1 MSRKQAWFL
10 GAGLHT
16 TLGRGVEANLAAL
29 RLGPPA
35 AGSTPIPLGGE
46 VETVPCMLLAGLPLE
61 DIETRLWRALE
72 PVAAE
77 AIVAS
82 GLTDEQLSRA
92 ALLLGT
98 SSLDI
103 SVTEA
108 VYARELAE
116 GGEAHPL
123 TVGVSMGGL
132 ARRLRQRF
140 GLRGPDYT
148 VNTACT
154 SSANAL
160 IYADTMIRQGVID
173 HAVIVGLEIFNV
185 ITALGFQSLALLSP
199 RGMRPFDETRAGLV
213 LGEGVSALVVG
224 AQPGPSGFHLKGG
237 ANLCDTHGVS
247 AANPDG
253 STVEAVMRQ
262 ALASAGLE
270 PAEVLAVKAH
280 GTASLLN
287 DEAEA
292 AGMHR
297 LFETPPPLLA
307 LKPFIGHTF
316 GACGL
321 TELILVCAAAEAGF
335 LPGTPGISAGPGD
348 LGLTLTQGPTPVG
361 RGALLLNYFGFGGN
375 NTSLVVANG

>member
-1 MSRKQAWFL
+1 MRRAWFH

-16 TLGRGVEANLAAL
+16 TLGATLSENLDAL
-29 RLGPPA
+29 PAGPPPP
-35 AGSTPIPLGGE
+35 GITPVPLGE
-46 VETVPCMLLAGLPLE
+46 AIEQVPSMLLSGLPLT

-72 PVAAE
+72 PV
-77 AIVAS
+77 I
-82 GLTDEQLSRA
+82 DA
-92 ALLLGT
+92 ALAASDLTPLQRERTALFLGT

-108 VYARELAE
+108 IYARALKVDA
-116 GGEAHPL
+116 AHPL
-123 TVGVSMGGL
+123 MTNAAMGGL
-132 ARRLRQRF
+132 AETIARRF

-148 VNTACT
+148 INTACT

-160 IYADTMIRQGVID
+160 IYADAMIREGLID
-173 HAVIVGLEIFNV
+173 HALIVGLEIFNV
-185 ITALGFQSLALLSP
+185 ITALGFQSLALLAP
-199 RGMRPFDETRAGLV
+199 NGMRPFDAARAGLV

-224 AQPGPSGFHLKGG
+224 ATPGPSGFHLRAG

-253 STVEAVMRQ
+253 STVAAVMQQ
-262 ALASAGLE
+262 ALDAAGLK
-270 PAEVLAVKAH
+270 PSDILAVKAH

-297 LFETPPPLLA
+297 VFPAIPPMLA
-307 LKPFIGHTF
+307 MKPFIGHTF

-321 TELILVCAAAEAGF
+321 NELLLVCGAIERGH
-335 LPGTPGISAGPGD
+335 LPPMPGISAEPGE
-348 LGLTLTQGPTPVG
+348 LGLTLNQTWAPVAK
-361 RGALLLNYFGFGGN
+361 GAFLLNYFGFGGN
-375 NTSLVVANG
+375 NTSLVVAND

>member
-1 MSRKQAWFL
+1 MRRAWFH

-16 TLGRGVEANLAAL
+16 TLAATLSENLDAL
-29 RLGPPA
+29 PSGPPPP
-35 AGSTPIPLGGE
+35 GITPVPLGE
-46 VETVPCMLLAGLPLE
+46 AIEQVPSMLLSGLPLT

-72 PVAAE
+72 PV
-77 AIVAS
+77 I
-82 GLTDEQLSRA
+82 DA
-92 ALLLGT
+92 ALAASDLTPLQREHTALFLGT

-108 VYARELAE
+108 IYARALKVDA
-116 GGEAHPL
+116 AHPL
-123 TVGVSMGGL
+123 MTNAAMGGL
-132 ARRLRQRF
+132 AETIARRF

-148 VNTACT
+148 INTACT

-160 IYADTMIRQGVID
+160 IYADAMIREGLID
-173 HAVIVGLEIFNV
+173 HALIVGLEIFNV
-185 ITALGFQSLALLSP
+185 ITALGFQSLALLAP
-199 RGMRPFDETRAGLV
+199 NGMRPFDAARAGLV

-224 AQPGPSGFHLKGG
+224 ATPGPSGFRLRAG

-253 STVEAVMRQ
+253 STVAAVMQQ
-262 ALASAGLE
+262 ALDAAGL
-270 PAEVLAVKAH
+270 AASDILAVKAH

-297 LFETPPPLLA
+297 VFPAIPPMLA
-307 LKPFIGHTF
+307 MKPFIGHTF

-321 TELILVCAAAEAGF
+321 NELLLVCGAIERGH
-335 LPGTPGISAGPGD
+335 LPPMPGISAEPGE
-348 LGLTLTQGPTPVG
+348 LGLTLNQTWAPVPK
-361 RGALLLNYFGFGGN
+361 GAFLLNYFGFGGN
-375 NTSLVVANG
+375 NTSLVVAND

>member
-1 MSRKQAWFL
+1 MRRAWFH

-16 TLGRGVEANLAAL
+16 SLGATLSDNLDAL
-29 RLGPPA
+29 PAGPPPPGITA
-35 AGSTPIPLGGE
+35 VPLG
-46 VETVPCMLLAGLPLE
+46 ETVEPVPSMLLSGLPLT

-72 PVAAE
+72 PV
-77 AIVAS
+77 I
-82 GLTDEQLSRA
+82 DA
-92 ALLLGT
+92 ALAASDLTPAQRERTALFLGT

-108 VYARELAE
+108 IYARELAADPT
-116 GGEAHPL
+116 AHPL
-123 TVGVSMGGL
+123 MTNAAMGGL
-132 ARRLRQRF
+132 AETIARRF

-148 VNTACT
+148 INTACT

-160 IYADTMIRQGVID
+160 IYADAMIREGLID
-173 HAVIVGLEIFNV
+173 HALIVGLEIFNV
-185 ITALGFQSLALLSP
+185 ITALGFQSLALLAP
-199 RGMRPFDETRAGLV
+199 NGMRPFDAARAGLV

-224 AQPGPSGFHLKGG
+224 ATPGPSGFRLRAG

-253 STVEAVMRQ
+253 STVAAVMQQ
-262 ALASAGLE
+262 AIDAAGL
-270 PAEVLAVKAH
+270 AVSDILAVKAH

-297 LFETPPPLLA
+297 VFPAIPPMLA
-307 LKPFIGHTF
+307 MKPFIGHTF

-321 TELILVCAAAEAGF
+321 NELLLVCGAIERGR
-335 LPGTPGISAGPGD
+335 LPPMPGISAQPGE
-348 LGLTLTQGPTPVG
+348 LGLTLNQTWAPVAK
-361 RGALLLNYFGFGGN
+361 GAFLLNYFGFGGN
-375 NTSLVVANG
+375 NTSLVVAND

>member
-1 MSRKQAWFL
+1 MRRAWFH

-16 TLGRGVEANLAAL
+16 TLAATLSENLDAL
-29 RLGPPA
+29 PAGQPPP
-35 AGSTPIPLGGE
+35 GITPVPLGE
-46 VETVPCMLLAGLPLE
+46 AIEQVPSMLLSGLPLT

-72 PVAAE
+72 PV
-77 AIVAS
+77 I
-82 GLTDEQLSRA
+82 DA
-92 ALLLGT
+92 ALAASDLTPLQRERTALFLGT

-108 VYARELAE
+108 IYARALKVDA
-116 GGEAHPL
+116 AHPL
-123 TVGVSMGGL
+123 MTNAAMGGL
-132 ARRLRQRF
+132 AETIARRF

-148 VNTACT
+148 INTACT

-160 IYADTMIRQGVID
+160 IYADAMIREGLID
-173 HAVIVGLEIFNV
+173 HALIVGLEIFNV
-185 ITALGFQSLALLSP
+185 ITALGFQSLALLAP
-199 RGMRPFDETRAGLV
+199 NGMRPFDAARAGLV

-224 AQPGPSGFHLKGG
+224 ATPGPSGFRLRAG

-253 STVEAVMRQ
+253 STVAAVMQQ
-262 ALASAGLE
+262 ALDAAGLN
-270 PAEVLAVKAH
+270 PSDILAVKAH

-297 LFETPPPLLA
+297 VFPAVPPMLA
-307 LKPFIGHTF
+307 MKPFIGHTF

-321 TELILVCAAAEAGF
+321 NELLLVCGAIERGH
-335 LPGTPGISAGPGD
+335 LPPMPGISAEPGE
-348 LGLTLTQGPTPVG
+348 LGLTLNQTWAPVAK
-361 RGALLLNYFGFGGN
+361 GAVLLNYFGFGGN
-375 NTSLVVANG
+375 NTSLVVAND